1 MHGFEAPVCRT
12 RLFLGVAALLLFLT
26 AACEGERSNPG
37 RTADAITRI
46 PRRALP
52 SPGPSSGN
60 PQRHQ
65 HMSRVT
71 CRALG
76 KDGRMGEAPEGSECQ
91 RPHEALSVTLQ
102 VSLHGVVTG
111 GATPG
116 VITAPGIQPPMAASP
131 HSSNSKSLTS
141 LDLHFP
147 SERSHFLNAVIPVTQ
162 PSAQGRPISM
172 PPPTHTYTLTM
183 PFIYLYIINLFFMNS
198 TFLQSHTNLLGLL
211 WFFYEG
217 SPGDP
222 WWPGERKHRSPPQSR
237 EQTFQAHLQ
246 VGSYPESQASP

>member
-1 MHGFEAPVCRT
+1 MHGFEAPVCRA
-12 RLFLGVAALLLFLT
+12 RLFLGAAASLLFLT
-26 AACEGERSNPG
+26 AACFTGERSNPG
-37 RTADAITRI
+37 RTGDAITRI

-91 RPHEALSVTLQ
+91 RPHEALSVTLE

-116 VITAPGIQPPMAASP
+116 VITAPGIQPLTAASL
-131 HSSNSKSLTS
+131 HSSNSKSLTF

-147 SERSHFLNAVIPVTQ
+147 SEWSYFLNAVIPVTQ
-162 PSAQGRPISM
+162 PSAQGRLTSM
-172 PPPTHTYTLTM
+172 PPPHTHIHSHHA
-183 PFIYLYIINLFFMNS
+183 IYLSLHYKSVFHELYLLMNS

-211 WFFYEG
+211 SLF
-217 SPGDP
+217 
-222 WWPGERKHRSPPQSR
+222 
-237 EQTFQAHLQ
+237 
-246 VGSYPESQASP
+246 

>member
-1 MHGFEAPVCRT
+1 MCRA
-12 RLFLGVAALLLFLT
+12 RLFLGAAASLLFLT
-26 AACEGERSNPG
+26 AACEGERSIPG
-37 RTADAITRI
+37 RTRDAITRI

-91 RPHEALSVTLQ
+91 WPHEALSVTLE
-102 VSLHGVVTG
+102 VSLHGVVTR

-116 VITAPGIQPPMAASP
+116 VTTAPGIQPLTAASP
-131 HSSNSKSLTS
+131 QSSNSKSLTF

-147 SERSHFLNAVIPVTQ
+147 SERPHFLNPVIPVTQ
-162 PSAQGRPISM
+162 PSAQGRPTSM
-172 PPPTHTYTLTM
+172 PPPAHTHTLTM
-183 PFIYLYIINLFFMNS
+183 PFIYLYIINLFFMNATS
-198 TFLQSHTNLLGLL
+198 LQSHTNLLGLL
-211 WFFYEG
+211 LFFMRVALVTLGGQERESTDPLRKAESKPSRYTFRSAVSQ
-217 SPGDP
+217 SPG
-222 WWPGERKHRSPPQSR
+222 HCSNLPP
-237 EQTFQAHLQ
+237 A
-246 VGSYPESQASP
+246 

>member
-1 MHGFEAPVCRT
+1 
-12 RLFLGVAALLLFLT
+12 
-26 AACEGERSNPG
+26 
-37 RTADAITRI
+37 
-46 PRRALP
+46 
-52 SPGPSSGN
+52 
-60 PQRHQ
+60 
-65 HMSRVT
+65 
-71 CRALG
+71 
-76 KDGRMGEAPEGSECQ
+76 MGEAPEGSECQ
-91 RPHEALSVTLQ
+91 RPHEAFSVTLQ

-116 VITAPGIQPPMAASP
+116 VITAPGIQPPTAASP